1 MEEDFQQDP
10 DYVMRMDMRDVRL
23 LHKSVCFY
31 LQNWPGYPACPIEE
45 QQELSYMK
53 DYLYR
58 LILEEMWNK

>member
-1 MEEDFQQDP
+1 MQ
-10 DYVMRMDMRDVRL
+10 MDMKDVRL

-58 LILEEMWNK
+58 LILEDMWNK